1 MLMARPTLVSS
12 TSAPDCWATCATANA
27 IESSVR
33 MPVMSSFLP
42 SSSTS
47 LPNLRTGGGIV
58 ALRGAAGRGAA
69 TLGRAMMVHLYDYAV
84 PVADAASG
92 VPNLRESLAG
102 LGDEER
108 KALLGG
114 LFKVERM
121 PGTMERLS
129 TLVTDLEA
137 SFGDLLTLL
146 DNAARVRRF
155 VAIDEAKAV
164 LDRYLPESAIA
175 GTHDWDVAR
184 LHEPYGDGSYHGKL
198 LKRVRKQLRS
208 VSSREALV
216 TPFLLRR
223 EWGR

>member
-1 MLMARPTLVSS
+1 
-12 TSAPDCWATCATANA
+12 
-27 IESSVR
+27 
-33 MPVMSSFLP
+33 
-42 SSSTS
+42 
-47 LPNLRTGGGIV
+47 
-58 ALRGAAGRGAA
+58 
-69 TLGRAMMVHLYDYAV
+69 MMVHLYDYEV
-84 PVADAASG
+84 PAADPSSG
-92 VPNLRESLAG
+92 MPNLSEAIAE

-114 LFKVERM
+114 LFKQERI

-129 TLVTDLEA
+129 TLVADLDA
-137 SFGDLLTLL
+137 SFRDLLTLL
-146 DNAARVRRF
+146 DNGTRARRF

-164 LDRYLPESAIA
+164 LDRYLPSSAVA

-184 LHEPYGDGSYHGKL
+184 LHEPYGDGSYHGRL

-208 VSSREALV
+208 VSSRDALT

>member
-1 MLMARPTLVSS
+1 
-12 TSAPDCWATCATANA
+12 
-27 IESSVR
+27 
-33 MPVMSSFLP
+33 
-42 SSSTS
+42 
-47 LPNLRTGGGIV
+47 
-58 ALRGAAGRGAA
+58 
-69 TLGRAMMVHLYDYAV
+69 MMVHLYDYSV
-84 PVADAASG
+84 PAADPDGG
-92 VPNLRESLAG
+92 VPNLRGALAG
-102 LGDEER
+102 LEDEDR

-114 LFKVERM
+114 LFKPERM

-129 TLVTDLEA
+129 TLVTDLDA
-137 SFGDLLTLL
+137 SFADLLTLL
-146 DNAARVRRF
+146 DNGTRARRF

-164 LDRYLPESAIA
+164 LDRYLPGSAIA

-208 VSSREALV
+208 VSNREALT

>member
-1 MLMARPTLVSS
+1 
-12 TSAPDCWATCATANA
+12 
-27 IESSVR
+27 
-33 MPVMSSFLP
+33 
-42 SSSTS
+42 
-47 LPNLRTGGGIV
+47 
-58 ALRGAAGRGAA
+58 
-69 TLGRAMMVHLYDYAV
+69 MMVHLYDYAV
-84 PVADAASG
+84 PIADAASG
-92 VPNLRESLAG
+92 VPSLRESLAS
-102 LGDEER
+102 LDDEDR

-114 LFKVERM
+114 LFKIERM

-129 TLVTDLEA
+129 TLVPDLEA

-146 DNAARVRRF
+146 DNATRARRF

-208 VSSREALV
+208 VSSRDALV

>member
-1 MLMARPTLVSS
+1 
-12 TSAPDCWATCATANA
+12 
-27 IESSVR
+27 
-33 MPVMSSFLP
+33 
-42 SSSTS
+42 
-47 LPNLRTGGGIV
+47 
-58 ALRGAAGRGAA
+58 
-69 TLGRAMMVHLYDYAV
+69 MMVHLYDYAV
-84 PVADAASG
+84 PVADPAAG
-92 VPNLRESLAG
+92 VPNLRDALAD
-102 LGDEER
+102 LNDEDR

-114 LFKVERM
+114 LFKIERM

-129 TLVTDLEA
+129 TLVTDLDA

-146 DNAARVRRF
+146 DNSARVRRF
-155 VAIDEAKAV
+155 VGIDEAKAV
-164 LDRYLPESAIA
+164 LDRYLPASAIA

>member
-1 MLMARPTLVSS
+1 
-12 TSAPDCWATCATANA
+12 
-27 IESSVR
+27 
-33 MPVMSSFLP
+33 
-42 SSSTS
+42 
-47 LPNLRTGGGIV
+47 
-58 ALRGAAGRGAA
+58 
-69 TLGRAMMVHLYDYAV
+69 MMVHLYDYEV
-84 PVADAASG
+84 PVADSATG
-92 VPNLRESLAG
+92 VPALREALSSLGAE
-102 LGDEER
+102 DR

-114 LFKVERM
+114 LFKPERM

-129 TLVTDLEA
+129 TLVTDLDA
-137 SFGDLLTLL
+137 SFADLLTLL
-146 DNAARVRRF
+146 DNASRPRQF

-164 LDRYLPESAIA
+164 LDRYLPPAAIA

-208 VSSREALV
+208 VGTREALT

>member
-1 MLMARPTLVSS
+1 
-12 TSAPDCWATCATANA
+12 
-27 IESSVR
+27 
-33 MPVMSSFLP
+33 
-42 SSSTS
+42 
-47 LPNLRTGGGIV
+47 
-58 ALRGAAGRGAA
+58 
-69 TLGRAMMVHLYDYAV
+69 MMVHLYDYEV
-84 PVADAASG
+84 PVADAVAG
-92 VPNLRESLAG
+92 VPVLREALAG
-102 LGDEER
+102 LGDDDR

-114 LFKVERM
+114 LFKEERM

-129 TLVTDLEA
+129 TLVTDLDA

-146 DNAARVRRF
+146 DNASRSRRF

-164 LDRYLPESAIA
+164 LDRYLPPSAVA

-184 LHEPYGDGSYHGKL
+184 LHEPYGDGTYHGKL

-208 VSSREALV
+208 VGSREALT